1 MNKTNSKLKNGRGN
15 LKQTHKNYQKQEMQN
30 NKKVN
35 IEKKLKIKNNKT
47 TEHNETKKA

>member
-35 IEKKLKIKNNKT
+35 IEKLKIKNNKT